1 VNELWYNSLIF
12 EKWENSRTHVGVV
25 LEVFPART
33 MDHLLRRNGMSE
45 PLYVGTLE
53 VAEEGFEL
61 EDVRTIA
68 GKYFNDPTVL
78 FRTYDR
84 MRAVRIY
91 DVYV

>member
-1 VNELWYNSLIF
+1 M
-12 EKWENSRTHVGVV
+12 T
-25 LEVFPART
+25 
-33 MDHLLRRNGMSE
+33 E

>member
-1 VNELWYNSLIF
+1 
-12 EKWENSRTHVGVV
+12 
-25 LEVFPART
+25 
-33 MDHLLRRNGMSE
+33 MSE

-68 GKYFNDPTVL
+68 GKYFNDPTVM
-78 FRTYDR
+78 FRMYDR
-84 MRAVRIY
+84 MKAVRIY